1 MGEKFIFCY
10 AKKNRHIHVIGSQN
24 NITIAALI
32 TEVLRAFIEK
42 YAKENQMNYNIA
54 KNKIFKAIR
63 ETIDEEDISEGLS

>member
-1 MGEKFIFCY
+1 MKTRGCSYGIFY
-10 AKKNRHIHVIGSQN
+10 HPDSPVIGSQN